1 MAKKDRPKGSWV
13 PHEDVIRV
21 IVITL
26 SWAVYLFLVLS
37 GLERFPIE
45 FLRRNPHWLLG
56 LTQPQWIAMLSV
68 VIGTVMILV
77 TRHREPVPNTGS
89 VKQPSG

>member
-1 MAKKDRPKGSWV
+1 MA
-13 PHEDVIRV
+13 
-21 IVITL
+21 
-26 SWAVYLFLVLS
+26 
-37 GLERFPIE
+37 
-45 FLRRNPHWLLG
+45 
-56 LTQPQWIAMLSV
+56 SV